1 MYGLF
6 FNSQFPN
13 VRVMPASNIIF
24 LQVLRD
30 LGLSDLSEFGGL
42 SPSSSLSS
50 LGLSSLLALRIS
62 TKCARRG
69 VQISIRGL
77 LAPNATVSTAA
88 QSKGPNWTKVL
99 PNTVDDNVLNMIAWI
114 QSISNLNGMLWTIL
128 VTSSI

>member
-6 FNSQFPN
+6 FVLYSIVWYSIMMMYNLVLYNILSSQFPN
-13 VRVMPASNIIF
+13 MRVMPASEAFF
-24 LQVLRD
+24 LGQVLGD
-30 LGLSDLSEFGGL
+30 LGLSDL

-69 VQISIRGL
+69 AQISIRGL

-88 QSKGPNWTKVL
+88 QSKGPKCTKVVPTL
-99 PNTVDDNVLNMIAWI
+99 LMTMF
-114 QSISNLNGMLWTIL
+114 
-128 VTSSI
+128 